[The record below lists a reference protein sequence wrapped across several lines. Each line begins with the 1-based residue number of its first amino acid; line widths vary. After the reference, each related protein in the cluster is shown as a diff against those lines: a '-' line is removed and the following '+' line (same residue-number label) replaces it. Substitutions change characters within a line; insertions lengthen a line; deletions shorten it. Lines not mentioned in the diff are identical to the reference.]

1 MHFVASS
8 SSAPIEPASRG
19 QLSVLNSQL
28 GALGAYLQWWR
39 QKLGTVIL
47 DGYVMLNASF
57 SFCFAKP
64 SAQHPVS
71 PKSVCCAGTG
81 VCLASLPFC
90 AGLPTTTLE
99 CVLVGGQGR
108 EMT

>member
-28 GALGAYLQWWR
+28 GALGAYLQWR

-90 AGLPTTTLE
+90 AGSPTTTLE
-99 CVLVGGQGR
+99 SVSWWGGGAGR
-108 EMT
+108 